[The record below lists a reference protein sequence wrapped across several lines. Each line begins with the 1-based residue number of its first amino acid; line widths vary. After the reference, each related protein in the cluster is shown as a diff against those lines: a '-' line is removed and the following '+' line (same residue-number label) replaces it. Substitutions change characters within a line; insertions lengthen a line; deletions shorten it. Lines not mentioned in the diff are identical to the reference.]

1 MHRKIL
7 ILGLI
12 FAALS
17 VLLGAF
23 GAHALKSMVSG
34 EKLQIFE
41 TGVRY
46 QFMHAMALIALAIYA
61 NQHNLSDKEQKGI
74 GWAAHFFIAGTLFFS
89 GSLYI
94 LTLLSPTNHPLIRFI
109 GPITPLGGLCF
120 MVGWFF
126 LIKWISRQYY
136 FQFYTFFQIPFPSYT
151 DNLYLLSWQIRLK
164 AKKNPPLILLS

>member
-1 MHRKIL
+1 MYRKIL
-7 ILGLI
+7 IFGLA

-46 QFMHAMALIALAIYA
+46 QFMHAMALITLAIYC
-61 NQHNLSDKEQKGI
+61 NQRNLSVKEQKRI
-74 GWAAHFFIAGTLFFS
+74 AWAAHFFIAGTLLFS

-94 LTLLSPTNHPLIRFI
+94 LTLIATTDHPLIPFI

-120 MVGWFF
+120 MLGWFLWLRVVF
-126 LIKWISRQYY
+126 LNKV
-136 FQFYTFFQIPFPSYT
+136 
-151 DNLYLLSWQIRLK
+151 DK
-164 AKKNPPLILLS
+164 

>member
-7 ILGLI
+7 IMGLT

-34 EKLQIFE
+34 DRLQIFE

-46 QFMHAMALIALAIYA
+46 QFMHAMALITLSIYSQQ
-61 NQHNLSDKEQKGI
+61 NQLNIKEQKWI
-74 GWAAHFFIAGTLFFS
+74 GWAAHFFIVGTLLFS
-89 GSLYI
+89 GSLYL
-94 LTLLSPTNHPLIRFI
+94 LTLIATPTHPLISFI

-120 MVGWFF
+120 ILGWFT
-126 LIKWISRQYY
+126 WWRVV
-136 FQFYTFFQIPFPSYT
+136 
-151 DNLYLLSWQIRLK
+151 YLNK
-164 AKKNPPLILLS
+164 VDK

>member
-17 VLLGAF
+17 VLLVAF
-23 GAHALKSMVSG
+23 GAHALKSMVSSD
-34 EKLQIFE
+34 KLILFE

-89 GSLYI
+89 GSLYL

-120 MVGWFF
+120 MLGWFF
-126 LIKWISRQYY
+126 WLRVVFLNKV
-136 FQFYTFFQIPFPSYT
+136 
-151 DNLYLLSWQIRLK
+151 DK
-164 AKKNPPLILLS
+164 